1 MEEITNHIDV
11 IILPAIIY
19 IVILIILFLSFI
31 QKSINTNSKINS
43 IIHFLLW
50 ISFPPLIIY
59 YLFTNKSIFLY
70 KKIFKSLI
78 SLITPFGVILII
90 YTNFLFFHIILPKYQ
105 LQYTIDKNR
114 HDIYYDSYY
123 YKSELLHEQYLQY
136 INIFLIKEASDVEKL
151 FSNFSSM
158 SGEEF
163 IVDNQSKHQITDINL
178 NFVYQRIRNNKSNF
192 YKSKDISFNINFFD
206 KHLDNVTNW
215 TPHLYN
221 KDYKFYNYFIEKKMY
236 FINIGKYTDVEE
248 SIRKNAIEKL
258 NIQKGDRFIIKQL
271 IWNVKLSN
279 GESLTIK
286 HEEVNGP

>member
-1 MEEITNHIDV
+1 MPNER
-11 IILPAIIY
+11 
-19 IVILIILFLSFI
+19 FRQS
-31 QKSINTNSKINS
+31 
-43 IIHFLLW
+43 
-50 ISFPPLIIY
+50 
-59 YLFTNKSIFLY
+59 
-70 KKIFKSLI
+70 
-78 SLITPFGVILII
+78 
-90 YTNFLFFHIILPKYQ
+90 
-105 LQYTIDKNR
+105 
-114 HDIYYDSYY
+114 
-123 YKSELLHEQYLQY
+123 

-192 YKSKDISFNINFFD
+192 YKSKDISFNINFFE
-206 KHLDNVTNW
+206 KGLDDRNW

-221 KDYKFYNYFIEKKMY
+221 KDYKFYNYFIDKKMY